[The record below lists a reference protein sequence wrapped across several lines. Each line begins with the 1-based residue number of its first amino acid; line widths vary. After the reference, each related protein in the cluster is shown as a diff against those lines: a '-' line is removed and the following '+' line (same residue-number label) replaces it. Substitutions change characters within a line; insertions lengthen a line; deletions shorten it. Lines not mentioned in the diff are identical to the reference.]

1 MIHTMPVMHA
11 VEVSMVDSPSPMS
24 GEHSALALAEL
35 LLKDRVQ
42 VDDMLR
48 DDSRQVDL
56 IPRFLVIV
64 LTSFSAY
71 AWAMVLLLHAAP
83 NGSMPSV
90 LADGWSFAVGPA
102 VGLWLAY
109 ALGLVAASGIC
120 LPSFYFYGLLAGVKI
135 SFPQVVTHCLKGQA
149 STAIMLIGILPIYV
163 AVALGMLIF
172 AAPVVGQQMV
182 LSIGLVLPF
191 IAGLWGVHSIYHGFM
206 RLADT
211 LPGRCRDRRTS
222 FLRRL
227 TLSWAACYTAVTPLM
242 IHALWTHF
250 TG

>member
-1 MIHTMPVMHA
+1 MIHTMPRIDAARVSL
-11 VEVSMVDSPSPMS
+11 VEPPSPLD
-24 GEHSALALAEL
+24 GAHSALGLAEL

-42 VDDMLR
+42 VDDLLR

-56 IPRFLVIV
+56 IPRFLVIA
-64 LTSFSAY
+64 LGSFTVY
-71 AWAMVLLLHAAP
+71 AWAMILLLQAAP
-83 NGSMPSV
+83 DGSIPSV
-90 LADGWSFAVGPA
+90 LAEGWSFAVWPA

-109 ALGLVAASGIC
+109 ALGLVAATGIC
-120 LPSFYFYGLLAGVKI
+120 LPSFYFYGLLAGVKT
-135 SFPQVVTHCLKGQA
+135 SFLQVVTHCLKGQA

-163 AVALGMLIF
+163 AVALGMVIF
-172 AAPVVGQQMV
+172 AAPVEGQQMV

-191 IAGLWGVHSIYHGFM
+191 IAGLWGVYSIYQGFM

-211 LPGRCRDRRTS
+211 LPGSCRDRRTC

-227 TLSWAACYTAVTPLM
+227 TLAWAACYTAVTPLM
-242 IHALWTHF
+242 IYALWTHF